1 MLKEICLIEQMI
13 QLTYPIEKKERCCAI
28 YKAKM
33 NAKREAL
40 RQRLMND
47 NTGKKAI
54 CGEQCEGQ
62 SQVSENALS

>member
-1 MLKEICLIEQMI
+1 MIEDIIKQ
-13 QLTYPIEKKERCCAI
+13 TYPITKKERCCAM

-33 NAKREAL
+33 DAKREAL
-40 RQRLMND
+40 RQRLND

-54 CGEQCEGQ
+54 CGEQCEGK

>member
-1 MLKEICLIEQMI
+1 MMNVIENMV
-13 QLTYPIEKKERCCAI
+13 QLTYPVTKKERCCAM

-33 NAKREAL
+33 DAKREAL

-47 NTGKKAI
+47 TTGKKAI
-54 CGEQCEGQ
+54 CTEQCEGQ